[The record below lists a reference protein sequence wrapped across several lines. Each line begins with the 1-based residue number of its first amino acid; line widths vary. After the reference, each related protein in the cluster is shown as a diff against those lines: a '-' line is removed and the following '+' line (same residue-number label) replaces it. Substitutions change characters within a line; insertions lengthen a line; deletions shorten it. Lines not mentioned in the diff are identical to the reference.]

1 MTRHFIPVV
10 LCFVFGLASA
20 PTFARPPDF
29 PAPRG
34 ANVSKISDNMVTQ
47 GRQMSVRGFTTRDSL
62 DQVVKFYKD
71 LWRKPP
77 SKRAPAVA
85 YDAETLAPWHLLTR
99 VEDGY
104 VMTVQIQ
111 PTDDKGTFGYLALG
125 KLPEP
130 GEGPIQ
136 LPPPPSMD
144 GSVVLSNVQHD
155 DPGKK
160 AQTSMLANTYSVASN
175 LSFYRDKY
183 SDWRKDIDQAM
194 GHNSIYAL
202 AFRRGREEVII
213 TIQGS
218 AGGSQIVV
226 NSVRHDLF

>member
-1 MTRHFIPVV
+1 M
-10 LCFVFGLASA
+10 
-20 PTFARPPDF
+20 
-29 PAPRG
+29 
-34 ANVSKISDNMVTQ
+34 ISDNMITQ

-62 DQVVKFYKD
+62 DQVIKFYRD

-77 SKRAPAVA
+77 TKRAPAVA

-111 PTDDKGTFGYLALG
+111 PTNDKGTFGYLALG
-125 KLPEP
+125 KLPDP
-130 GEGPIQ
+130 GEGPLQ
-136 LPPPPSMD
+136 LPMPPSMD

-155 DPGKK
+155 DPGKR
-160 AQTSMLANTYSVASN
+160 AQTSMLTNTYSVSSN
-175 LSFYRDKY
+175 LNFYRDKY

-202 AFRRGREEVII
+202 AFRRGPEEVVI
-213 TIQGS
+213 TIKGGADGS
-218 AGGSQIVV
+218 RIVV
-226 NSVRHDLF
+226 NSVRNELF